1 MLIHM
6 GRLISSLSSA
16 RLCANE
22 GQQEALS
29 RKTRNLMFLAV
40 E

>member
-22 GQQEALS
+22 GQQEKKKK
-29 RKTRNLMFLAV
+29 KTRNLMFLAV